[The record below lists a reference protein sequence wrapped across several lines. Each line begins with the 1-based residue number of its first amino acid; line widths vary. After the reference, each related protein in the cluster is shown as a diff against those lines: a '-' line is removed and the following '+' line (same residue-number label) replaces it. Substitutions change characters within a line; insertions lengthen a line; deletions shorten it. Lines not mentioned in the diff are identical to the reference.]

1 MLLSTT
7 PASSSIDDLRQFQY
21 VWTLV
26 GFVNVDTFYNF
37 VTNICVESKI
47 TRVSEATTTPASSS
61 IDDLRQFQYVWTL
74 VGFVNVDTFYNFVT
88 NICVESKI
96 TRVSEATKFIAA

>member
-1 MLLSTT
+1 MK
-7 PASSSIDDLRQFQY
+7 Y
-21 VWTLV
+21 VTR
-26 GFVNVDTFYNF
+26 FVEKICYFPPHQLQVQSMTSGDP
-37 VTNICVESKI
+37 ICV
-47 TRVSEATTTPASSS
+47 
-61 IDDLRQFQYVWTL
+61 